1 MKFDIKI
8 VLEDMKVAIQKNK
21 IDIIPYQLNLIYLYL
36 ETLGYEAT
44 RYFPLYI
51 TIKGE
56 IPEEL
61 RKLIEK
67 YREGKKSIVLKNG
80 LVIYYSDDLSEIL
93 VEEEKPKRQLY
104 NWLLI
109 KYPAK

>member
-51 TIKGE
+51 TIKGK

-109 KYPAK
+109 KYPTK